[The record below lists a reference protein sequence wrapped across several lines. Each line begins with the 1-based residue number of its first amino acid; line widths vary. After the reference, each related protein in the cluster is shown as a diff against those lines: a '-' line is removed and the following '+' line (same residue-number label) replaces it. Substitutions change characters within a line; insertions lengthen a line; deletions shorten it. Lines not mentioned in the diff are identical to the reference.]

1 MNILNDDNS
10 IRFGCFKCLNTA
22 KVYTITSSTSTFDL
36 SKPSYLDKAILSEE
50 TIKRED
56 GVVRKLSRSHLKE
69 RFTNI
74 EEYKQK
80 LNR

>member
-1 MNILNDDNS
+1 MNILNEDNS
-10 IRFGCFKCLNTA
+10 IKFGCFKCLDTG
-22 KVYTITSSTSTFDL
+22 KVYTITSSSSTFDL
-36 SKPSYLDKAILSEE
+36 KKPNYMDKAILSEE

-56 GVVRKLSRSHLKE
+56 GMLRKLSRSHLKE

-80 LNR
+80 LK

>member
-10 IRFGCFKCLNTA
+10 IRFGCFKCLNTD

>member
-1 MNILNDDNS
+1 M
-10 IRFGCFKCLNTA
+10 
-22 KVYTITSSTSTFDL
+22 
-36 SKPSYLDKAILSEE
+36 DKAILSEE